1 MSTSVC
7 YSCFILEDN
16 ERIKWHRGFGGD
28 TVYLERPTVED
39 IQYVI
44 SILKQEKNINNVTHN
59 EIYLYHSPTQCT
71 LLLLSLLN
79 ETAVSHLM
87 IYYTTLTEQCGLQH
101 LNDTNITELVL
112 INCTIAD
119 INSIC
124 QLINTNTTLTDL
136 RLYTAV
142 LTDNQLTQI
151 LDSLINGTMRLTL
164 PSRYE
169 TKCRQHKNY
178 QQLKH
183 KLLY

>member
-1 MSTSVC
+1 MS
-7 YSCFILEDN
+7 
-16 ERIKWHRGFGGD
+16 
-28 TVYLERPTVED
+28 PTVED

-59 EIYLYHSPTQCT
+59 VIDLYHSPTQCT

-79 ETAVSHLM
+79 ETAVSCLE

-101 LNDTNITELVL
+101 LNDTDITLL
-112 INCTIAD
+112 GLQNCNIAD

-142 LTDNQLTQI
+142 LTDNELTQI
-151 LDSLINGTMRLTL
+151 LDSLTINGTMRLSL
-164 PSRYE
+164 PLQYE
-169 TKCRQHKNY
+169 TKCTQHKNY
-178 QQLKH
+178 QQLTH
-183 KLLY
+183 KLR

>member
-7 YSCFILEDN
+7 LCYYNNFVEDN
-16 ERIKWHRGFGGD
+16 KRITWHLFGGD
-28 TVYLERPTVED
+28 TVRLMSPTVED

-44 SILKQEKNINNVTHN
+44 SILKQENNVTHN
-59 EIYLYHSPTQCT
+59 EIGLWYSPTQCT

-79 ETAVSHLM
+79 ETAVSHLV
-87 IYYTTLTEQCGLQH
+87 IYCTTLTEQCAQH
-101 LNDTNITELVL
+101 LNDTNVTVLALVDY
-112 INCTIAD
+112 TIAD

-136 RLYTAV
+136 ILYTG

-151 LDSLINGTMRLTL
+151 LDSLTINGIMRLTL
-164 PSRYE
+164 PSQYK

-183 KLLY
+183 KLLYY